1 LNREDYVI
9 VSDFDGTI
17 TIDDSNNLLFE
28 VCGNT
33 ESMQIEA
40 DFIAGRLAN
49 RPAMVR
55 HFDIMHLSLDKYH
68 DFLDTHIHLDPG
80 FDAFLQRLRAE
91 EHPFFIV
98 SAGFRQGV
106 QRVLGAERLKGV
118 EVYANDLLGFP
129 YLTPVFARETDCT
142 KPIGPCGNCKRACLA
157 AIRQKTGRKL
167 LYIGDGLTDRC
178 AMEEADLLF
187 AKDALADYCKA
198 EGLPYIPFETFADV
212 ERHLWQEG
220 DIL

>member
-1 LNREDYVI
+1 LHRAEYAI

-17 TIDDSNNLLFE
+17 TVEDSNDLLFQT
-28 VCGNT
+28 CGNA
-33 ESMQIEA
+33 ENAQIEA
-40 DFIAGRLAN
+40 DFVSGRLAN
-49 RPAMVR
+49 RPAMIA
-55 HFDIMHLSLDKYH
+55 HFDVMRTSLDAYH
-68 DFLDTHIHLDPG
+68 KFLDTYIHLDPG
-80 FDAFLQRLRAE
+80 FDAFLQHVRAE
-91 EHPFFIV
+91 GLPFFIV
-98 SAGFRQGV
+98 SAGFRQGIE
-106 QRVLGAERLKGV
+106 RVLGTERLQGV
-118 EVYANDLLGFP
+118 DVFANDLLGAP
-129 YLTPVFARETDCT
+129 YLTPAFARETDCT
-142 KPIGPCGNCKRACLA
+142 KPIGPCGNCKKACLA

-198 EGLPYIPFETFADV
+198 ESLPYIPFETFADI